1 MKSIERR
8 FNDLQQ
14 KRPGCSSLV
23 NFNSAVKGQKFS
35 RDRIGRWFVRL
46 VDKEER
52 DEYTASTE
60 RQLVRY
66 AFSLSSSEAYAKQ
79 G

>member
-14 KRPGCSSLV
+14 KRPGCSSLT
-23 NFNSAVKGQKFS
+23 NFNGAVKGQKFS

-46 VDKEER
+46 VDKDEQEE
-52 DEYTASTE
+52 YPASLMRE
-60 RQLVRY
+60 LVNY